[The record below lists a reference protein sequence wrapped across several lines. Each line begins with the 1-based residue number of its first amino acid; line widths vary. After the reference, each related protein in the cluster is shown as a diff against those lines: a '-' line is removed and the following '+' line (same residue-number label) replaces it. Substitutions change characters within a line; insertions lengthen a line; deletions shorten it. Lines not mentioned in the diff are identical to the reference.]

1 MIALPP
7 PPPAIVHIATWYA
20 RGLPNPEALTC
31 ASRVYPRGT
40 RLRVTHKDRSVIVR
54 VNDYGPTLQAHQEL
68 GGRDI
73 DLSLGAARVLG
84 IVREGVAKVKIEEM
98 K

>member
-1 MIALPP
+1 MILLPP

-20 RGLPNPEALTC
+20 RGLKQPEAMTC

-40 RLRVTHKDRSVIVR
+40 RLRVTHKDRSVIVK
-54 VNDYGPTLQAHQEL
+54 VNDYGPTAEAHAQY

-84 IVREGVAKVKIEEM
+84 IVREGVAKVKIEEVR
-98 K
+98 